1 MIFYRKYIKYLHNK
15 NLYIFSMFQFFKKQK
30 ESPVK
35 TPGEVGTIILEAYK
49 KAKND
54 GKFKSKLLIARKE
67 SEYKISMKI
76 DPFFIFDPILV
87 EKYLESV
94 IFPPTHYEVFV
105 SPSQINILRKQD

>member
-1 MIFYRKYIKYLHNK
+1 MIH
-15 NLYIFSMFQFFKKQK
+15 FFKKQK

-35 TPGEVGTIILEAYK
+35 TSEEVGKIVLEAYK

-54 GKFKSKLLIARKE
+54 GKFKSKLLIATKE
-67 SEYKISMKI
+67 NEYKISMKI

-94 IFPPTHYEVFV
+94 IFPATHYEVFV
-105 SPSQINILRKQD
+105 SPTQINIMKKQE